1 MIGGTIPLARRL
13 TPLSKKKLMNLYKIY
28 CKVKFKEKR
37 DENVNQI
44 IQICNSNPKSKNPSA
59 NKKYMYIQSQK

>member
-44 IQICNSNPKSKNPSA
+44 NFFQAFIVC
-59 NKKYMYIQSQK
+59 NKKK